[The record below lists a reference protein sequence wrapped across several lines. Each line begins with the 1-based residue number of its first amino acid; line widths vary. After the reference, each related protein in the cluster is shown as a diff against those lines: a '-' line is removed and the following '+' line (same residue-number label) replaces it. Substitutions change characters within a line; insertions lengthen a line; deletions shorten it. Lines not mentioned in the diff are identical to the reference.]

1 MPLVLARLV
10 RVAPN
15 YRAPAVVSAFLLA
28 SQLWRRPGHC
38 HCPGFFMP
46 ACSSRV
52 FSLPLVA
59 LPPAPERALR
69 VAPAASWGS
78 VLRQAAVCPR
88 PAGQCFQGAG
98 HGRGRRGLR
107 GATGCGSGTSRQC
120 LRCHRGDTRLSSRLA
135 HYHNN
140 GRSQQ
145 VPCPGAPRTGR
156 GLEHCARPG
165 PVRTE
170 GGGARLG
177 SVRKAARR
185 GAAAGPENRRGSAGL
200 GARARRAGGPR
211 DWLGRAAGSFWM
223 RWFVHWRSI
232 RDPVGR
238 HTFPVAHV
246 RFLLDGSGR
255 GA

>member
-1 MPLVLARLV
+1 MPLVFTIGRGCPQLSCRCGTLGIPFGQPAMEKTRALALPGLFQVCLLV
-10 RVAPN
+10 AGFLPSFGGVTAGAGACAPGCAGCVLGQRAASGCRVSSACRAVLPGRRTWPWTPRVARRN
-15 YRAPAVVSAFLLA
+15 WVRFRYVQAVSAL
-28 SQLWRRPGHC
+28 
-38 HCPGFFMP
+38 
-46 ACSSRV
+46 SSR
-52 FSLPLVA
+52 
-59 LPPAPERALR
+59 
-69 VAPAASWGS
+69 
-78 VLRQAAVCPR
+78 
-88 PAGQCFQGAG
+88 
-98 HGRGRRGLR
+98 
-107 GATGCGSGTSRQC
+107 
-120 LRCHRGDTRLSSRLA
+120 DTRLSSRLA
-135 HYHNN
+135 TYHNN

-145 VPCPGAPRTGR
+145 VPCPGAPRTGP

-165 PVRTE
+165 SVRTE

-185 GAAAGPENRRGSAGL
+185 GAAAGPGNRRGSAGL

-211 DWLGRAAGSFWM
+211 DCLGRAAGSSWM